1 MRGGS
6 FNAVDIR
13 HKMRAAMAGFKLPC
27 RPDLICES
35 LQIADAR
42 AQNDPASREA

>member
-13 HKMRAAMAGFKLPC
+13 HNMRDAMAGFRLRC

-35 LQIADAR
+35 LQMAGAR